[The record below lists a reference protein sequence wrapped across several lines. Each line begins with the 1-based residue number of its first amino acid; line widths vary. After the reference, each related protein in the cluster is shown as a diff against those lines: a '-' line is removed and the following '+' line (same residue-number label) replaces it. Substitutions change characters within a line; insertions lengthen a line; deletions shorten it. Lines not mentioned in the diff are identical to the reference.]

1 MSSTISGRVDTLKQF
16 KKDVDEVAKGTEFGL
31 AFGSFNDL
39 REGDKIQ
46 MFQQIEK
53 PGIL

>member
-1 MSSTISGRVDTLKQF
+1 METLKQF

-31 AFGSFNDL
+31 AFGDFGGL
-39 REGDKIQ
+39 HEGDKIQ

>member
-1 MSSTISGRVDTLKQF
+1 M
-16 KKDVDEVAKGTEFGL
+16 AKGTEFGL
-31 AFGSFNDL
+31 AFGGFSDL

-46 MFQQIEK
+46 MFQKIEK